1 MMSAEEFAPANDIE
15 HKLVDAQEGRLS
27 SEEFMQELLD
37 ATLFLPVYDDSD
49 DGTELSEKAQP
60 ISIELEDGTAIMVV
74 FTSPERA
81 RDFLS
86 QAPGESGGILESF
99 RWILKHAGNGVG
111 ISINPGWD
119 FGLDIEP
126 KMVAQLSQL

>member
-1 MMSAEEFAPANDIE
+1 MNAEDFSPTTDIE

-27 SEEFMQELLD
+27 SEDFMQELLE
-37 ATLFLPVYDDSD
+37 ATMFLPVYDDSVS
-49 DGTELSEKAQP
+49 GIQLSDKARP
-60 ISIELEDGTAIMVV
+60 ISIQLEDGTEIMVV

-81 RDFLS
+81 REFLD
-86 QAPGESGGILESF
+86 QAPGQSGGILESF
-99 RWILKHAGNGVG
+99 RWIVEHAGTGVG

-126 KMVAQLSQL
+126 EMVAQLSQS

>member
-1 MMSAEEFAPANDIE
+1 MSAEDFAPTTDIE

-27 SEEFMQELLD
+27 SKDFMRELLE
-37 ATLFLPVYDDSD
+37 ATVFLPVYDDSVS
-49 DGTELSEKAQP
+49 GTHVSDKARP
-60 ISIELEDGTAIMVV
+60 ISIRLEDNTEIMVI

-81 RDFLS
+81 KDFLE
-86 QAPGESGGILESF
+86 QAPGKSGGILESF
-99 RWILKHAGNGVG
+99 RWIAEHAGTGVG

-126 KMVAQLSQL
+126 EMVAQLSQL

>member
-1 MMSAEEFAPANDIE
+1 MNAEDFAPKTDIE

-27 SEEFMQELLD
+27 SEDFMQELLG
-37 ATLFLPVYDDSD
+37 ATMFLPVYDDAVSGIQRSD
-49 DGTELSEKAQP
+49 KAQP
-60 ISIELEDGTAIMVV
+60 ISIELEDGTVIMVV

-81 RDFLS
+81 KDFLD
-86 QAPGESGGILESF
+86 QAPGQSGGILESF
-99 RWILKHAGNGVG
+99 RWIVEHAGTGVG

-126 KMVAQLSQL
+126 EMVAQLSQT

>member
-1 MMSAEEFAPANDIE
+1 MNADDFAPTTDIE
-15 HKLVDAQEGRLS
+15 QKLVDAQEGRLS
-27 SEEFMQELLD
+27 SEDFMQELLE
-37 ATLFLPVYDDSD
+37 ATMFLPVYDDSVN
-49 DGTELSEKAQP
+49 GIQLSDKAKP
-60 ISIELEDGTAIMVV
+60 ISIELEDGTQIMVV

-81 RDFLS
+81 KGFLE

-99 RWILKHAGNGVG
+99 RWIVEHAGTGVG

-126 KMVAQLSQL
+126 KMVSQLSQS

>member
-1 MMSAEEFAPANDIE
+1 MNAEDFAPTTDIE

-27 SEEFMQELLD
+27 SEDFMQELLE
-37 ATLFLPVYDDSD
+37 ATMFLPVYDDSVS
-49 DGTELSEKAQP
+49 GIQLSDKARP
-60 ISIELEDGTAIMVV
+60 ISIQLEDGTEIMVV

-81 RDFLS
+81 REFLD
-86 QAPGESGGILESF
+86 QAPGQSGGILESF
-99 RWILKHAGNGVG
+99 RWIVEHAGTGVG

-126 KMVAQLSQL
+126 EMVAQLNQS

>member
-1 MMSAEEFAPANDIE
+1 MNAEEFAPKTDIE

-27 SEEFMQELLD
+27 SEDFMQELLG
-37 ATLFLPVYDDSD
+37 ATMFLPVYDDTISGIQRSD
-49 DGTELSEKAQP
+49 KAQP
-60 ISIELEDGTAIMVV
+60 ISIELEDGTVIMVI

-81 RDFLS
+81 KDFLD

-99 RWILKHAGNGVG
+99 RWIVEHAGTGVG

-126 KMVAQLSQL
+126 EMVAQLSQS

>member
-1 MMSAEEFAPANDIE
+1 MNAEDFTPTTEIE

-27 SEEFMQELLD
+27 SEDFMQELLES
-37 ATLFLPVYDDSD
+37 TLFLPVYDDSVS
-49 DGTELSEKAQP
+49 GIQLSDKARP
-60 ISIELEDGTAIMVV
+60 ISIQLEDGTEIMVI

-81 RDFLS
+81 RDFLE
-86 QAPGESGGILESF
+86 QAPGPSGGILESF
-99 RWILKHAGNGVG
+99 RWIVEHAGTGVG

-126 KMVAQLSQL
+126 EMVARLSQL

>member
-1 MMSAEEFAPANDIE
+1 MNAEEFAPTNDIE

-27 SEEFMQELLD
+27 SEDFMQELLE
-37 ATLFLPVYDDSD
+37 ATMFLPVYDD
-49 DGTELSEKAQP
+49 GLSGIEAAEKARP
-60 ISIELEDGTAIMVV
+60 ISIELDDGTEILVI

-81 RDFLS
+81 KDFLA
-86 QAPGESGGILESF
+86 QAPGESGAVLESF
-99 RWILKHAGNGVG
+99 RWIVEHAGTGVG

-126 KMVAQLSQL
+126 EMVALLRE